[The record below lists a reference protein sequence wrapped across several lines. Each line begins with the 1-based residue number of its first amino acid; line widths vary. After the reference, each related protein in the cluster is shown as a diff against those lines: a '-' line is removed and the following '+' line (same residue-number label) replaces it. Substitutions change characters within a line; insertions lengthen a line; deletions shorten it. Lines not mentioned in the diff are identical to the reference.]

1 MLILLAFNSYIY
13 DIVGAEISNTDY
25 PELKL
30 DIYYFLQTFRNSLG
44 DIAPPVYEKWT
55 KFKNIKEETDH
66 DDKGGAHFEM
76 LSKGI

>member
-13 DIVGAEISNTDY
+13 DIVGAEISNEDY
-25 PELKL
+25 PELRL

-44 DIAPPVYEKWT
+44 DIAPPVYVKWT
-55 KFKNIKEETDH
+55 KFKSIKETVH
-66 DDKGGAHFEM
+66 DDEGEVHFEM